1 MDESADQR
9 AAGPPEGEGIDFT
22 YLYSQH
28 EGRVKAYFRRCGFA
42 SADVED
48 LTQEVFVRIFKSL
61 HTFDA
66 ARGPLGPW
74 LATVV
79 RNVARR
85 RWQRRTPAGGL
96 DPEMAEALLA
106 APEDPAG
113 APEARE
119 QMAALAVCVESLPPD
134 LARMVRLRYVEGL
147 TTRGIAEATR
157 MAEATIRLRLAE
169 AKELLERCLR
179 AKGVWE

>member
-9 AAGPPEGEGIDFT
+9 AAGPEGEDLAFT
-22 YLYSQH
+22 YLYSHH

-42 SADVED
+42 PADVED
-48 LTQEVFVRIFKSL
+48 LTQEVFVRIFTSL

-85 RWQRRTPAGGL
+85 RWQRRTPADGL

-106 APEDPAG
+106 APEDPAV

-119 QMAALAVCVESLPPD
+119 EMAALAGCVESLPPD

-147 TTRGIAEATR
+147 TTRGIGEATR
-157 MAEATIRLRLAE
+157 MAEATVRLRLAE
-169 AKELLERCLR
+169 AKELLERCLK

>member
-1 MDESADQR
+1 MGQTADPR
-9 AAGPPEGEGIDFT
+9 ASRPPEGEAIAFT
-22 YLYSQH
+22 QVYARH
-28 EGRVKAYFRRCGFA
+28 EGRVKAYFRRRGFGP
-42 SADVED
+42 ADAED

-85 RWQRRTPAGGL
+85 RWQRRTPADGL

-113 APEARE
+113 SPEARE
-119 QMAALAVCVESLPPD
+119 QVAALAGCIESLPPD

-147 TTRGIAEATR
+147 TTRGIADATR
-157 MAEATIRLRLAE
+157 MAEATVRLRLSE
-169 AKELLERCLR
+169 AKELLERCLKG
-179 AKGVWE
+179 KGVWE